1 MDAIL
6 IEKDEREKISA
17 EDIDPEEIALMLQ
30 GRIDD
35 CCIS

>member
-6 IEKDEREKISA
+6 KEKDERENISA
-17 EDIDPEEIALMLQ
+17 EDIDPEEIALILQ
-30 GRIDD
+30 GRVDD